1 MNSINKIRELKGGR
15 LLTIR
20 IPKAE
25 DKDAQQL
32 LDHVSKINAET
43 DFLIREADEFD
54 FTLKKQK
61 SFIKARIN
69 SEINLFIV
77 GEVDGTIIGSCILSG
92 STLRR
97 EKHKVDLGIS
107 IQRDYWGLGIGRSL
121 MAVAMGWAKEKN
133 IDKITL
139 KVDASNYRAVA
150 LYESLGFE
158 VEGRLLKDKYMSDG
172 SYRNSYLMGLILD
185 KKVEK

>member
-1 MNSINKIRELKGGR
+1 MDINKIEELRDGR
-15 LLTIR
+15 LLKIR
-20 IPKAE
+20 MPKAD

-32 LDHVSKINAET
+32 LDHISKINKET
-43 DFLIREADEFD
+43 DFLIREPDEFD
-54 FTLKKQK
+54 FTLNKQK
-61 SFIKARIN
+61 NFIKARIN

-77 GEVDGTIIGSCILSG
+77 AEIEGTIIGSCTLSG

-107 IQRDYWGLGIGRSL
+107 IQREYWGLGVGRRL
-121 MAVAMGWAKEKN
+121 MAVAMDWAKENN
-133 IDKITL
+133 IEKITL
-139 KVDASNYRAVA
+139 TVDTSNYRAVA

-158 VEGRLLKDKYMSDG
+158 VEGRLLKDKYLSDG

-185 KKVEK
+185 DLK